1 MAKSPADHIREL
13 TAEVAILR
21 ERDAT
26 RLRELDRLRD
36 AQREFEAD
44 LDQQRDSR
52 QRLELELAD
61 LKRQFQDHLAQY
73 QEWDKRRW
81 TLILALLGSVLALAC
96 GLTIALVKK

>member
-52 QRLELELAD
+52 QRLELAD
-61 LKRQFQDHLAQY
+61 LKRQFQDHIALY

-81 TLILALLGSVLALAC
+81 ALILALLGSVLALAS